1 MMDLLMLGMLG
12 ICIGLIALLIHWCG
26 RQVDAQE

>member
-26 RQVDAQE
+26 LSLIHI